1 MVEVLSRKGRLI
13 RQFPAGALTASDVA
27 FGGPKMDQLF
37 ITGGLGPPG
46 QSEGVLF
53 RFGVRN
59 EKGLPLPPIRQ

>member
-1 MVEVLSRKGRLI
+1 LI

-53 RFGVRN
+53 RFDLRS
-59 EKGLPLPPIRQ
+59 ETGLPITPQRTR